1 MKILTFSTLYPNTE
15 YPSHGIFVET
25 RLRHLL
31 ANYPEVKTLVVAPV
45 PWFPFRNARFGRYAR
60 YAQVPRAETRNN
72 IRVLH
77 PRYTLLP
84 KIGMTTAPY
93 LLARAMAPILKKI
106 IADGFD
112 FDLID
117 AHYYYPDGVA
127 ATLLGKQFNKP
138 VFVTARG
145 SDINLISQYD
155 APRKMILQAA
165 ANATASITVS
175 QALKSE
181 LTRLGADANKIHVLR
196 NGVDLE
202 LFHPV
207 DRQQVRTRFGWSGKV
222 LLSVGNLVELKGH
235 HIAIDALRA
244 LRDYRL
250 VIVGN
255 GEEKDNLHKLAKH
268 VGVADRVSFVPS
280 LSQAELRD
288 YYGAADALI
297 LASSREGWPNVLLEA
312 MACGTPIVATRIGGI
327 PEVVTAPEAGLLVT
341 ERTVNS
347 IAAGVNALFAS
358 YPNRQATRRYA
369 ECFDWRETSDRQMA
383 LFRSVLN
390 GAA

>member
-1 MKILTFSTLYPNTE
+1 MPPKIKICCISSIDEARLAISCGASALGLVSAMPSGPGVVDEDLIAQIICTVPPPIATFLLTAQQNADAIIEQQHRCRPNT
-15 YPSHGIFVET
+15 
-25 RLRHLL
+25 LQ
-31 ANYPEVKTLVVAPV
+31 LVDAVA
-45 PWFPFRNARFGRYAR
+45 
-60 YAQVPRAETRNN
+60 
-72 IRVLH
+72 
-77 PRYTLLP
+77 
-84 KIGMTTAPY
+84 
-93 LLARAMAPILKKI
+93 
-106 IADGFD
+106 
-112 FDLID
+112 
-117 AHYYYPDGVA
+117 
-127 ATLLGKQFNKP
+127 
-138 VFVTARG
+138 
-145 SDINLISQYD
+145 
-155 APRKMILQAA
+155 
-165 ANATASITVS
+165 
-175 QALKSE
+175 KSE